1 MSVQKHTWYAR
12 PGQRAERKTDTRTHT
27 PFVTDMA
34 KKAYQPPTVKM
45 IDGTLCHYCN
55 ERPFVAGLVLPN
67 GVQVCRECY
76 DKHVEKDPK
85 EETKRR
91 R

>member
-1 MSVQKHTWYAR
+1 
-12 PGQRAERKTDTRTHT
+12 
-27 PFVTDMA
+27 MA
-34 KKAYQPPTVKM
+34 KKAYPPPTVKM
-45 IDGTLCHYCN
+45 IDGTFCHYCN

-85 EETKRR
+85 KKTKRR